1 MSYAAM
7 APPEGVVADLQNPTD
22 VIRTI
27 NFVTQ
32 ALTLAFC
39 SAFVFIRAIQKFRV
53 STSNLSV
60 DDCKSHVLVAGRW
73 NLTDWLPRSHVIVVG
88 VPGRLLHG
96 WSILY
101 VAAAETGYCVY

>member
-39 SAFVFIRAIQKFRV
+39 SAFVLIRAVQKLRV
-53 STSNLSV
+53 STSNFSV
-60 DDCKSHVLVAGRW
+60 DGCKSHVLVA
-73 NLTDWLPRSHVIVVG
+73 
-88 VPGRLLHG
+88 
-96 WSILY
+96 
-101 VAAAETGYCVY
+101 

>member
-39 SAFVFIRAIQKFRV
+39 SAFVLIRAVQKLRV
-53 STSNLSV
+53 STSNFSV
-60 DDCKSHVLVAGRW
+60 DDCKSHVLVAWRW
-73 NLTDWLPRSHVIVVG
+73 KLTDWLPRSHAVVMG

-96 WSILY
+96 WSLLY
-101 VAAAETGYCVY
+101 VVAAETGYCFY